1 MFKKLKKVDSKLF
14 WLGMVLAG
22 LWVIYGL
29 LGIPEGYPLFIGIGG
44 AFGVLLNYYIAGLFY
59 FIAVDKGYHAKVY
72 LWIAAL
78 FGFVGYLL
86 IIAMPDRGNN
96 TCYTGNSMFIP
107 ENNAG
112 NQINNLSVLYD
123 EL

>member
-29 LGIPEGYPLFIGIGG
+29 LGIGG

-72 LWIAAL
+72 LWIATL

-123 EL
+123 ELPDL